1 MFIQCQRPLPPIGT
15 PAEIAL
21 MPEDRWRRV
30 SLLLRVAV
38 VIRRPSECATVST
51 GSISKKGTVLE
62 KE

>member
-30 SLLLRVAV
+30 CLLLRKL
-38 VIRRPSECATVST
+38 RRTKLHPPLFSLLNAE
-51 GSISKKGTVLE
+51 GGT
-62 KE
+62 